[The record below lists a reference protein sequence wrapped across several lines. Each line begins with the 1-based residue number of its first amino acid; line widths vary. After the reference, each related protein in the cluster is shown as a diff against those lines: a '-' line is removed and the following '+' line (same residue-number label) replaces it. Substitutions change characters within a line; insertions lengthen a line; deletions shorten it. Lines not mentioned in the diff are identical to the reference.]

1 DENPPAKPPKK
12 NDQSSEPAKKP
23 DAATTTSDKKPTKAP
38 ESTKSSNTNVKP
50 TSSVQTK
57 SDKKKAPSSTK
68 GSSQG
73 LSQSSASRALPS
85 SIQPSNSNDPL
96 IEATSEPQD
105 DTLATPSA
113 SELDSLAV
121 TATDEALN
129 SVSVTPSAN
138 VLDSGSV
145 IATSELPD
153 ALSEAPSAS
162 VTDSPLSSSEQPEY
176 TEVQPMQT
184 MENEITATALPAS
197 EDDSTIASAET
208 LEDQSSLLD
217 DPLAVTAEPQQTLE
231 GEATAT
237 DQSLITETASADDS
251 TIASAETLEDQ
262 SSLLDDPLA
271 VTAEP
276 QQTLEGEA
284 TATDESLMAE
294 TGDASS
300 AIESPYLPTLAD
312 VGTSPES
319 VETPLPT
326 TLETSNP
333 PQTTFTPPPEA
344 SLACPPKSTG
354 VSAAAS
360 NKPLVKRA
368 GAPATD
374 FGAEL
379 QMREMY
385 GLGATYWGYV
395 GFQHDLDCWELK
407 EYAVVGYNQIRNKP
421 NINGIVIVAALWIPK
436 VGVVVGSKPR
446 AAPGP
451 GTETQRSNAVA
462 AQMADIAES
471 WFPAYWNLVRHR
483 YHRDPRRQ
491 GEIDKW
497 HAEDIALIMGGYEW
511 SQAEALRLS
520 DAPPPLRK
528 MPEGTMSLAYGK
540 YRANDPVGFKPACGL
555 GSNENALLQRPCAE
569 VLADLGVKYV
579 VENPGLV
586 PYGPQLY

>member
-1 DENPPAKPPKK
+1 IFNPLCEVPDSVVANTDGKTRNGKEKRSPKGGKGGSKSSGKSSSSSKPKAPAPKQDEKPPAKPPKK

-23 DAATTTSDKKPTKAP
+23 DAATSTSDKKPTKAP
-38 ESTKSSNTNVKP
+38 EPTKSSNTKVKP

-57 SDKKKAPSSTK
+57 SDKKKAP
-68 GSSQG
+68 
-73 LSQSSASRALPS
+73 
-85 SIQPSNSNDPL
+85 ISNSNDPL

-129 SVSVTPSAN
+129 SISITPSAD
-138 VLDSGSV
+138 VLGTGSV
-145 IATSELPD
+145 IATSDLPD

-162 VTDSPLSSSEQPEY
+162 ITDSPLSASQQPED
-176 TEVQPMQT
+176 TEVQPVQT
-184 MENEITATALPAS
+184 TENEIAATALPAS

-237 DQSLITETASADDS
+237 DQSL
-251 TIASAETLEDQ
+251 
-262 SSLLDDPLA
+262 
-271 VTAEP
+271 
-276 QQTLEGEA
+276 
-284 TATDESLMAE
+284 MAE

-300 AIESPYLPTLAD
+300 AIESPSLPTPTD
-312 VGTSPES
+312 VGSSPEP

-326 TLETSNP
+326 TLETSNS

-354 VSAAAS
+354 VSTAAS
-360 NKPLVKRA
+360 AKSLVNRA

-374 FGAEL
+374 SGAGL
-379 QMREMY
+379 QMRVLY
-385 GLGATYWGYV
+385 SLGATYWGFV

-407 EYAVVGYNQIRNKP
+407 EYAVAAYNQIRNKP
-421 NINGIVIVAALWIPK
+421 NINGIIIVAALWLPN

-451 GTETQRSNAVA
+451 GTEIQRSNAVSA
-462 AQMADIAES
+462 GLADIAQS
-471 WFPAYWNLVRHR
+471 YFPAYWDLVTNR

-497 HAEDIALIMGGYEW
+497 HAEDVALIMGGYFLGGYEHRRDQDLGL
-511 SQAEALRLS
+511 SQL
-520 DAPPPLRK
+520 APPLNN

-555 GSNENALLQRPCAE
+555 GSNQNALLQRPCAE
-569 VLADLGVKYV
+569 ILADLGVKYV
-579 VENPGLV
+579 VEIPGLV
-586 PYGPQLY
+586 RYGPQLY